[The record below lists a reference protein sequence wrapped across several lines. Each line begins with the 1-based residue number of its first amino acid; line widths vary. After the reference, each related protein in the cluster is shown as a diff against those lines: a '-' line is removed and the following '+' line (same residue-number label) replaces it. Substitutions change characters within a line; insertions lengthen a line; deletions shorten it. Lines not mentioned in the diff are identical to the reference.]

1 MPVPELLLE
10 ILSQEIPAR
19 MQKRAAEDL
28 KRLVLDGLKKARLAF
43 AGADAYTTPRR
54 LVLVVEGLP
63 EQQPDLREERKG
75 PKVGAPDKAVEGF
88 LRNVGLQSL
97 EQCEKR
103 DGSKGEVWFANIE
116 RQGEPTA
123 NILPDIINDVLVKF
137 PWPKSMRWGAETHRW
152 VRPVE
157 NILCLFDGVVVESIS
172 FNGVLAGNLTNGH
185 RFLSPA
191 PAEVTCFADY
201 RNKLAAAFVMLD
213 RAERSAT
220 IAVSLQKLAEGA
232 GLTVNDD
239 PALLDEVSGLIEW
252 PVCLLGTIDA
262 EFMDLPSE
270 ALTSSMRTH
279 QKYFALS
286 NSDGSLAPRF
296 GFVANMTVR
305 DGGAAIVAGNER
317 VLRARL
323 ADAKFFWD
331 KDRRMR
337 LAERAPALGEITF
350 HAKLG
355 TVAEKVQ
362 RVMALAADLTDNIFD
377 AERDAARR
385 AALLCKSDLVTGMVS
400 EFPDLQGVMG
410 RYYALHDGE
419 SAAVADAIADHY
431 SPLGPNDQCPTS
443 PVSVAVALADKI
455 DTLTGFWLID
465 EKPTGSKD
473 PYAIRRAA
481 LGVIR
486 LILENSVRLNLL
498 KIFAVAIR
506 LYNDKGVVEE
516 AEPDAVMADLLGFF
530 ADRLKVYL
538 RETGVRH
545 DLISAVFALGG
556 EDDLVRLMARV
567 KALGGFL
574 SNEDGENLLVAYRRA
589 ANIVRIESKKDKSE
603 FGGSVSVDLLAKGEE
618 RALFENFVKV
628 RSDAEEAIEDERFDS
643 AMEAMAKLRQPVD
656 AFFEKVTVNVDDMDL
671 RVNRLR
677 LLSQFGTTLNQIA
690 DFSLIE
696 G

>member
-103 DGSKGEVWFANIE
+103 DASKGEVWFAIIE

-123 NILPDIINDVLVKF
+123 NILPDIIKDVLVKF

-157 NILCLFDGVVVESIS
+157 NILCLFDGVAVERIS
-172 FNGVLAGNLTNGH
+172 FNGVLAGNHTNGH

-220 IAVSLQKLAEGA
+220 IAVSLQNIAEGA

-296 GFVANMTVR
+296 GFVANMTVT

-323 ADAKFFWD
+323 ADANFFWD

-337 LAERAPALGEITF
+337 LAERVPALGEITF

-362 RVMALAADLTDNIFD
+362 RVMALAADLTDNIFG

-385 AALLCKSDLVTGMVS
+385 AAQLCKADLVTGMVS

-486 LILENSVRLNLL
+486 IILENSLRLNLL
-498 KIFAVAIR
+498 NIFAIAIR
-506 LYNDKGVVEE
+506 LYKDKGV
-516 AEPDAVMADLLGFF
+516 AEDAETDAVTTDLLGFF
-530 ADRLKVYL
+530 ADRLKVHL
-538 RETGVRH
+538 RETGIRH

-567 KALGGFL
+567 KALGSFL

-603 FGGSVSVDLLAKGEE
+603 FGGNVSVDLLAEGEE

-628 RSDAEEAIEDERFDS
+628 RSDAEDAIEDERFDS
-643 AMEAMAKLRQPVD
+643 AMEEMAKLRQPVD
-656 AFFEKVTVNVDDMDL
+656 AFFEKVTVNVDDLDL
-671 RVNRLR
+671 RLNRLR